1 MSASSR
7 GRSTGDPHGL
17 RPRGV
22 RLVALA
28 AAVALT
34 ILVGADTSAQDA
46 TQTRTITYATL
57 APPGSVVA
65 RGLEAWSRELRRRTD
80 GTLQL
85 RIYTAGVQGDEPEV
99 VQKIRTGR
107 LDAGSVTATGLSL
120 IHRPALVLQ
129 LPGTFYRSE
138 QLEAARRAIGPEIEA
153 GMQSQGFRM
162 LGWADIGR
170 PHIFSRRE
178 IRRPEDFASA
188 HVWVRTD
195 DLVLPAFYEIVPAQ
209 PVVLTVPEVLGAL
222 TARRVD
228 TFLAPPAVALALQW
242 SAHVTHMNDMPL
254 GFLIGGSVVSER
266 TFASLTE
273 EQQAVLLE
281 TSRQFHGLS
290 RRGAERAERESIEA
304 LRARGM
310 TIVEARVADLEP
322 WIEVGRRLRA
332 RVGPQI
338 ASRDLLAR
346 AAAFG
351 QL

>member
-1 MSASSR
+1 M
-7 GRSTGDPHGL
+7 
-17 RPRGV
+17 
-22 RLVALA
+22 ALA
-28 AAVALT
+28 LAVAT
-34 ILVGADTSAQDA
+34 GLVGNDDALSAQE
-46 TQTRTITYATL
+46 TTPTRSLTYATL

-65 RGLEAWSRELRRRTD
+65 RGLEAWSRELRRRTG

-85 RIYTAGVQGDEPEV
+85 RVYAAGVQGDEPEV

-129 LPGTFYRSE
+129 LPGTFYRRE
-138 QLEAARRAIGPEIEA
+138 QLDAARRALGPEIEA
-153 GMQSQGFRM
+153 GMLEHGFRM

-170 PHIFSRRE
+170 PHIFSRRP
-178 IRRPEDFASA
+178 IRVPADFAQA
-188 HVWVRTD
+188 HVWVRAD

-209 PVVLTVPEVLGAL
+209 PVVLSVPEVLGAL
-222 TARRVD
+222 TSRRID

-254 GFLIGGSVVSER
+254 GFLIGGSVISEH
-266 TFASLTE
+266 TFASLTD
-273 EQQAVLLE
+273 EQRTVLLE
-281 TSRQFHGLS
+281 TSQQFHGLS

-304 LRARGM
+304 LRGRGI

-322 WIEVGRRLRA
+322 WIEVGRRVRA

-338 ASRDLLAR
+338 ASPELLAR
-346 AAAFG
+346 AASFA